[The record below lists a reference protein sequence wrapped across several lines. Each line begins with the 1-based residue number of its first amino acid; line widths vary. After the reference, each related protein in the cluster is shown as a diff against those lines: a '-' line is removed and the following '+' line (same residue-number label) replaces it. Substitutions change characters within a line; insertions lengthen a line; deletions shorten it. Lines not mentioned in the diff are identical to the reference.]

1 MTETPTQKKPNRRAV
16 KAAAAGALGV
26 ALLAGLGTTFA
37 KWYEE
42 QTIGDADMQSGHL
55 NLNVDGAQWVD
66 VNNGNAAI
74 NADTFRMVPGDKLR
88 YTADVTTDLAGDNL
102 EATLR
107 VNTDETVSGDLQ
119 DIVEVTATAGDGTDT
134 ERTVTPADNG
144 TTIQVSV
151 ELEFPLTTDGQDPA
165 PDNDRSNWW
174 VNEGEDGTVNL
185 SSTKVEL
192 IQNNNPDSP

>member
-1 MTETPTQKKPNRRAV
+1 MTETPTQKKPNRRVV

-66 VNNGNAAI
+66 VNNGNAEI

-119 DIVEVTATAGDGTDT
+119 DIVEVTATVGDGTDT

-174 VNEGEDGTVNL
+174 G
-185 SSTKVEL
+185 
-192 IQNNNPDSP
+192 QRR